1 MKKYLPILLLLFF
14 CSFLGCSEKRPENM
28 PMLYPVRLI
37 LVQEGKPLAGAMV
50 LLKRHS
56 ETTKYSCGG
65 MSDANGVV
73 KIQTHGKYAGVP
85 EGSYTVTVSKT
96 ITERSGPWDKI
107 PSEETAART
116 WLQENR
122 SQLKETNYLI
132 VDPKYGNSQ
141 TSDLNISVT
150 TKGLKTTL
158 DLGSPVRLEVK
169 EDH

>member
-1 MKKYLPILLLLFF
+1 
-14 CSFLGCSEKRPENM
+14 M
-28 PMLYPVRLI
+28 PKLYPVQLT
-37 LVQEGKPLAGAMV
+37 LVQEGKPLDGAMV

-65 MSDANGVV
+65 LSGANGVV
-73 KIQTHGKYAGVP
+73 KIQTHGKYAGAP

-96 ITERSGPWDKI
+96 VTERSGPWNEI
-107 PSEETAART
+107 PSDEAAAQT

-122 SQLKETNYLI
+122 SRLKETNYHI
-132 VDPKYGNSQ
+132 IDPKYGDSQ
-141 TSDLNISVT
+141 TSDLKIDVT

-158 DLGSPVRLEVK
+158 DLGNPVRLEMK